1 MRRMFWIAVGLGAGA
16 TATFLVSRWMRQQA
30 ERMAP
35 PNLARQAGQALTDLG
50 ALAQEAIR
58 EFRAG
63 MAEREAELRTQIS
76 R

>member
-1 MRRMFWIAVGLGAGA
+1 MFWIAVGLGAGA
-16 TATFLVSRWMRQQA
+16 TATLMASRWMRQQA

-35 PNLARQAGQALTDLG
+35 PNLARQAGQALSDL
-50 ALAQEAIR
+50 ATLANEAIK

-63 MAEREAELRTQIS
+63 MAEREAELRAQVS